1 MQFFSKPCPHSPE
14 HTKKI
19 EGRKVF
25 WKALEN
31 GAKPRFRERALL
43 KQKRHDTDID
53 NLIRKGKKI

>member
-1 MQFFSKPCPHSPE
+1 VANS
-14 HTKKI
+14 KKI